1 MRIIDEDT
9 VKYHGLNGKSEEYKE
24 GYFDAMAAHDDAPTV
39 INNIVKLRPKTD
51 DVIVVSYNTMTTDFE
66 TLNKMFTMIQE
77 NLPDNKIIAIPDK
90 VSMEYCDRNVLNR
103 YIESIQEVM
112 KNNRC

>member
-24 GYFDAMAAHDDAPTV
+24 GYFDAMAAHDDAPTI

-51 DVIVVSYNTMTTDFE
+51 DVIVVSYNTMNIDAK
-66 TLNKMFTMIQE
+66 TLANIYAMIRESFPNNKVIG
-77 NLPDNKIIAIPDK
+77 LPDKA
-90 VSMEYCDRNVLNR
+90 SMEHCDESVLNE
-103 YIESIQEVM
+103 YIRTIENAILYH
-112 KNNRC
+112 NY